1 MLNLL
6 WQGMWQ
12 VDKEVIIKGREKRNL
27 SEKSDR
33 KLVAGEGFEPSTF
46 GLRKQRPLFPPIV
59 PWFLN
64 MSTNC

>member
-12 VDKEVIIKGREKRNL
+12 VDKEVIIKGREKGNL

-33 KLVAGEGFEPSTF
+33 KLVAGEGLEPSTF
-46 GLRKQRPLFPPIV
+46 GL
-59 PWFLN
+59 
-64 MSTNC
+64 

>member
-12 VDKEVIIKGREKRNL
+12 VDKEVIIKGREKGNL

-33 KLVAGEGFEPSTF
+33 KLVAGEGFEPSTLALIF
-46 GLRKQRPLFPPIV
+46 FTGYLHV
-59 PWFLN
+59 H
-64 MSTNC
+64 

>member
-12 VDKEVIIKGREKRNL
+12 VDKEVIIKGREKGNL

-33 KLVAGEGFEPSTF
+33 NLGAGDGFEPSTF
-46 GLRKQRPLFPPIV
+46 GL
-59 PWFLN
+59 
-64 MSTNC
+64 